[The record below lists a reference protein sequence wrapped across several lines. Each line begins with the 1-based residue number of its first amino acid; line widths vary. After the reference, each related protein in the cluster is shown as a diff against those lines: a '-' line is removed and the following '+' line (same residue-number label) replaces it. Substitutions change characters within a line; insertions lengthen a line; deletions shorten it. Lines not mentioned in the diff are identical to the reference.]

1 MQKMKRAI
9 ALDDITAA
17 DWEDIKRRREE
28 GATLDQVGELYGMAG
43 STLSRY
49 AKLAGVDIPRRA
61 DYNPLPSVA
70 DIQRLRDEGMKWAD
84 IAAKYHVSRDRLHSY
99 AQEHGIDTR
108 LVRKPTQIP
117 VDWDSVRRQREAGK
131 TWDDIAEPYGISG
144 PTLQKRAGRRGIAI
158 GPSRYD
164 RLNAM
169 LDPDWPG
176 WDDVKQ
182 MRKHGGTW
190 TEIAEH
196 VGVSTLTLHRLMVRL
211 ALRAPTDKMQQ
222 HADNVSSREA
232 KTMYTQTLCWSCANA
247 VPDKYGKRG
256 CSWSR
261 SFEPVKGWDAQ
272 ETRLYGGDGSKRFQK
287 SYCVRQ
293 CPEFVRG

>member
-1 MQKMKRAI
+1 MRSTGVPWDRI
-9 ALDDITAA
+9 AQGYKISKTRLC
-17 DWEDIKRRREE
+17 
-28 GATLDQVGELYGMAG
+28 
-43 STLSRY
+43 RY
-49 AKLAGVDIPRRA
+49 AKL
-61 DYNPLPSVA
+61 N
-70 DIQRLRDEGMKWAD
+70 
-84 IAAKYHVSRDRLHSY
+84 
-99 AQEHGIDTR
+99 GIDTGGVAR
-108 LVRKPTQIP
+108 EDAVKIDWQDVQRK
-117 VDWDSVRRQREAGK
+117 RMAGK
-131 TWDDIAEPYGISG
+131 TWAEIAEPYGISG

-176 WDDVKQ
+176 WEEVKQ

-222 HADNVSSREA
+222 HADSVSSREA

-247 VPDKYGKRG
+247 VPDKHGKRG
-256 CSWSR
+256 CAWSR
-261 SFEPVKGWDAQ
+261 RFEPVKGWDAQ

>member
-1 MQKMKRAI
+1 MKKIQRI
-9 ALDDITAA
+9 DDITAA

-61 DYNPLPSVA
+61 DYIPLPSVA

-84 IAAKYHVSRDRLHSY
+84 IAAKYHVSRDRLQSY
-99 AQEHGIDTR
+99 AREHGIDTR
-108 LVRKPTQIP
+108 LVRKPTLVE
-117 VDWDSVRRQREAGK
+117 VDWDDVRRQREAGK
-131 TWDDIAEPYGISG
+131 TWDDIAELYGISG
-144 PTLQKRAGRRGIAI
+144 ATLHKRADGRGIDI

-164 RLNAM
+164 RIDAM
-169 LDPDWPG
+169 LDPSWPG
-176 WDDVKQ
+176 WEEVKQ

-196 VGVSTLTLHRLMVRL
+196 VGVSTLTLHRLMVRM
-211 ALRAPTDKMQQ
+211 ALRAPTEKMQQ
-222 HADNVSSREA
+222 HADDVSNREA

-256 CSWSR
+256 CAWSR
-261 SFEPVKGWDAQ
+261 RFEPVKGWDAQ
-272 ETRLYGGDGSKRFQK
+272 ETRLYAGDGSKRFQK

>member
-144 PTLQKRAGRRGIAI
+144 PTLQKRAGGRGIAI

-196 VGVSTLTLHRLMVRL
+196 VGVSTLTLRRLMVRL

>member
-1 MQKMKRAI
+1 MKKIQK
-9 ALDDITAA
+9 LDDITAA
-17 DWEDIKRRREE
+17 DWEDIKRRREQ
-28 GATLDQVGELYGMAG
+28 GANLDQVGELYGITGGA
-43 STLSRY
+43 LARY
-49 AKLAGVDIPRRA
+49 ARLAGVDIPRRT
-61 DYNPLPSVA
+61 DYNPLPSIE
-70 DIQRLRDEGMKWAD
+70 DIQRLRTEGMKWAD

-108 LVRKPTQIP
+108 LVRKPTLTP
-117 VDWDSVRRQREAGK
+117 VDWDDVCKQREAGK

-176 WDDVKQ
+176 WNDVKQ
-182 MRKHGGTW
+182 MRKQGGTW

-211 ALRAPTDKMQQ
+211 ALHAPTDKMQQ

-256 CSWSR
+256 CAWSR
-261 SFEPVKGWDAQ
+261 RFEPVKGWDAQ